1 MKAISP
7 AKENS
12 RTGNRQTG
20 QAAQKSRQG
29 TEKRPWTRHKAVRLR
44 TNETPNRLDAK
55 QMRPGTNKAEEGGQI
70 AWPWNKTAGVIRQGR
85 YA

>member
-20 QAAQKSRQG
+20 QAAPKADSVQRKGPGQGARQ
-29 TEKRPWTRHKAVRLR
+29 TRLR